1 MQVEEEEPGARLL
14 PRASQTA
21 ACDLTEL
28 LSQLCLAPVSGSA
41 HDSCFGWR
49 MPETGLLGKM
59 IGEPAML
66 RTGKEAFTPWTYMA
80 IRGLPGNPV
89 FQVGT

>member
-49 MPETGLLGKM
+49 MPDWAA
-59 IGEPAML
+59 GEDD
-66 RTGKEAFTPWTYMA
+66 
-80 IRGLPGNPV
+80 RGASHAEDWEGSLYTMD
-89 FQVGT
+89 F